1 LLAGRF
7 HGRPANNVN
16 FKGVDVF
23 VERSKLN
30 DSSANATVLFNVEP
44 EVAYADKL
52 NLLADHIMV
61 ASGDSRVHRF
71 GLANVVSVESKKDLY
86 MPQFILGPMTKLEF
100 KDLRQGME
108 NIVVVSERD
117 GMTLEQRITEAIVS
131 IDNGDTTFRTDNS
144 GWIHCSGKQIF
155 QQHYWVAQAVQ
166 GNHVDTPLVLE
177 DAKHG
182 EIVLHVELASNQLIK
197 RFFVFNTVSPSVV
210 QMTRLLSS
218 VEQSF
223 THGMYR
229 LYPSVDLPVR
239 ALADIPGMPGSE
251 PDVQP
256 APGEPEPADGKELG
270 ESPVGGIPPM
280 PGDVP
285 GFDRPDN
292 PDWWTGKDK

>member
-1 LLAGRF
+1 LAGRF

-23 VERSKLN
+23 VERSKLD
-30 DSSANATVLFNVEP
+30 DSSANATVIFNVEP

-52 NLLADHIMV
+52 NLLADHIMI
-61 ASGDSRVHRF
+61 ASSDSRVHRF
-71 GLANVVSVESKKDLY
+71 GLANVISLENKKDLY

-108 NIVVVSERD
+108 NIVVISGRD
-117 GMTLEQRITEAIVS
+117 GMNLEQRITEPIIS

-144 GWIHCSGKQIF
+144 GWISCKDKEIF

-166 GNHVDTPLVLE
+166 GDHVNTLLVLE
-177 DAKHG
+177 DAKNG
-182 EIVLHVELASNQLIK
+182 EIVLHVELANNQLIK
-197 RFFVFNTVSPSVV
+197 RFFVFNTVNASVV
-210 QMTRLLSS
+210 QMVRLLDS
-218 VEQSF
+218 VEKSF

-239 ALADIPGMPGSE
+239 ALADIPGMPGVT
-251 PDVQP
+251 PDIQP
-256 APGEPEPADGKELG
+256 APGKPEPADEKESEG
-270 ESPVGGIPPM
+270 SPVGGIPPM

-285 GFDRPDN
+285 GYDRPDT
-292 PDWWTGKDK
+292 PDWWTGKDE